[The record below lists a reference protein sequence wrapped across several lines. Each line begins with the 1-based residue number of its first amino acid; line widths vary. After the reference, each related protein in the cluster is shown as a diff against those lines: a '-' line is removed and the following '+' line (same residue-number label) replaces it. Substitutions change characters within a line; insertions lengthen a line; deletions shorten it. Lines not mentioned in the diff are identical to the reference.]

1 MYRTLR
7 GGKCYRKKMKQGS
20 GMASVSGKEEIAI
33 LNMVAWERPTRK
45 VTLSE
50 EKMGA
55 KDGQGES
62 I

>member
-1 MYRTLR
+1 
-7 GGKCYRKKMKQGS
+7 
-20 GMASVSGKEEIAI
+20 MASVSGKKEIAI

-50 EKMGA
+50 EKTGA